1 MAVTFLLI
9 IFGFVLGSIPFGEI
23 VARLRGINIRE
34 VGSGNIGATN
44 VLRSLGKVPALLTL
58 IGDIMK
64 GTAAVAVARYIA
76 GDPFLEGI
84 AGLSA
89 ITGHTFSL
97 FLRFRGGKGVATAI
111 GVLLLYAPAVGL
123 ATVAVWLL
131 VVAVTRYSSLG
142 ALVSFAVLP
151 LTMYVFDGI
160 RVKVIIAFLIAGL
173 LILRH
178 AANIERL
185 LKGTESR
192 IGGKG

>member
-9 IFGFVLGSIPFGEI
+9 IFAFVLGSIPFGDI

-58 IGDIMK
+58 VGDIMK
-64 GTAAVAVARYIA
+64 GTAAVAVARSVA
-76 GDPFLEGI
+76 GDPFIEGI

-89 ITGHTFSL
+89 IAGHTFSL

-111 GVLLLYAPAVGL
+111 GVLLIYAPAVGL
-123 ATVAVWLL
+123 ATIAVWLL

-151 LTMYVFDGI
+151 LTMYVFDGM

-178 AANIERL
+178 AANIQRL

-192 IGGKG
+192 VGGKA

>member
-1 MAVTFLLI
+1 
-9 IFGFVLGSIPFGEI
+9 
-23 VARLRGINIRE
+23 
-34 VGSGNIGATN
+34 
-44 VLRSLGKVPALLTL
+44 
-58 IGDIMK
+58 
-64 GTAAVAVARYIA
+64 
-76 GDPFLEGI
+76 
-84 AGLSA
+84 
-89 ITGHTFSL
+89 
-97 FLRFRGGKGVATAI
+97 
-111 GVLLLYAPAVGL
+111 
-123 ATVAVWLL
+123 

-151 LTMYVFDGI
+151 LTMYVFDGM

>member
-1 MAVTFLLI
+1 MAVTSLLVMA
-9 IFGFVLGSIPFGEI
+9 GFILGSIPFGDI

-44 VLRSLGKVPALLTL
+44 VLRSLGKAPALLTL

-64 GTAAVAVARYIA
+64 GTVAVAVARYVA
-76 GDPFLEGI
+76 GDPFIEGL
-84 AGLSA
+84 AGLAA
-89 ITGHTFSL
+89 IAGHTFSL

-111 GVLLLYAPAVGL
+111 GVLLIYAPAVGL

-151 LTMYVFDGI
+151 LTMYVFDSI
-160 RVKVIIAFLIAGL
+160 RVKVVIAFLIAGL
-173 LILRH
+173 LIVRH

-192 IGGKG
+192 VGEKA

>member
-1 MAVTFLLI
+1 MAVTSLLVMASFI
-9 IFGFVLGSIPFGEI
+9 LGSIPFGDI

-44 VLRSLGKVPALLTL
+44 VLRSLGKAPALLTL

-64 GTAAVAVARYIA
+64 GTVAVAVARYVA
-76 GDPFLEGI
+76 GDPFIEGL
-84 AGLSA
+84 AGLAA
-89 ITGHTFSL
+89 IAGHTFSL

-111 GVLLLYAPAVGL
+111 GVLLIYAPAVGL
-123 ATVAVWLL
+123 ATVAIWLL

-160 RVKVIIAFLIAGL
+160 RVKVVVAFLIAGL
-173 LILRH
+173 LIVRH

-192 IGGKG
+192 VGEKA